1 MVEFEINTVVPNQPV
16 GWLEIKLPK
25 TVMMRLQSY
34 IETAKKNPINWN
46 YELAGNISKSLSME
60 DKDNWF
66 FQTILVPAIEKFVEC
81 YPSYT
86 KEKWERIWM
95 PQVPPQQSK
104 GKSEIEL
111 ERDKQYE
118 TKWVWYHTVLA
129 VELFACSVLLLWIA
143 IVLTI
148 GLIII

>member
-1 MVEFEINTVVPNQPV
+1 MSFLRNV
-16 GWLEIKLPK
+16 
-25 TVMMRLQSY
+25 
-34 IETAKKNPINWN
+34 
-46 YELAGNISKSLSME
+46 
-60 DKDNWF
+60 
-66 FQTILVPAIEKFVEC
+66 
-81 YPSYT
+81 

-95 PQVPPQQSK
+95 PQNNVPPQ
-104 GKSEIEL
+104 GKSKLEL

-118 TKWVWYHTVLA
+118 TKWVWYHTILA